1 MYVTATNKK
10 FELKIGSLLLTYLII
25 YPALANFLGPSQT
38 VQEPTIE
45 LELRPSYQIVF
56 FCPNPYKTVIITSSF
71 REIPY

>member
-25 YPALANFLGPSQT
+25 YPALANFGPSQT

-45 LELRPSYQIVF
+45 LELRPSY
-56 FCPNPYKTVIITSSF
+56 
-71 REIPY
+71 

>member
-45 LELRPSYQIVF
+45 PELRPSY
-56 FCPNPYKTVIITSSF
+56 
-71 REIPY
+71 

>member
-45 LELRPSYQIVF
+45 LELRPSY
-56 FCPNPYKTVIITSSF
+56 
-71 REIPY
+71 